1 MSLFISPSKLR
12 ESGILGINGRNVE
25 YINRYNKR
33 SLYPLVDDKL
43 KTKKLVTKYGIKSP
57 KLLLVVEFVHD
68 IKRHKDA
75 IMALSGFAIK
85 PAKGSGGKGI
95 LVITGRDGEL
105 FVKSSG
111 EKLSYDDIA
120 RHLLNT
126 LAGLFSLG
134 GDQDV
139 AIIES
144 LINIDPLFEPYSY
157 QGVPDIRIIIF
168 KGYPVM
174 AMLRLSTKA
183 SDGKANLHQGAV
195 GVGIDIQSGRAI
207 NAVMNGS
214 VIATHPDTQA
224 DLSSIALP
232 NWEELLLLASR
243 CYEITKLGYLGVD
256 IVLDRDEGAM
266 LLELNARPGL
276 SIQVANSRG
285 LLPILKS
292 IEAIDEPH
300 YKAKKRVEFIL
311 SSLVD

>member
-1 MSLFISPSKLR
+1 MSLFISPSKLKA
-12 ESGILGINGRNVE
+12 SGILGINGRNVE

-57 KLLLVVEFVHD
+57 ELLLVVEFVHD

-168 KGYPVM
+168 RGYPVM
-174 AMLRLSTKA
+174 AMLRLSTKV